1 MGLPQEPAERK
12 SVENDKNAQGRRAG
26 EEEHGQTPEV
36 PATLLVS
43 QENQE
48 TGDPEGD
55 QLVTS
60 EGQEEEWVL
69 MRKGEIRK
77 NWEEMTTAQMG
88 LR

>member
-1 MGLPQEPAERK
+1 M
-12 SVENDKNAQGRRAG
+12 
-26 EEEHGQTPEV
+26 

-69 MRKGEIRK
+69 TRKGEISK